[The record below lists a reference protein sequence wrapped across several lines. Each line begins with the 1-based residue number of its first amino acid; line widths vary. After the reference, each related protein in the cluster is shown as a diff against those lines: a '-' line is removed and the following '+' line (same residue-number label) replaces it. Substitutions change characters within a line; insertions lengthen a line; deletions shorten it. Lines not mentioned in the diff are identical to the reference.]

1 MSAVQHAIAENLT
14 EVGDLE
20 VSLIALA
27 RSITVSAIGSSDYT
41 ALIRLVSMESANL
54 PELRDHLWSA
64 PEPEEAV
71 AERFADFGRRGL
83 LEVPNP
89 RLAADHFVALTLSP
103 STHSLGRAITPNDAD
118 TDQMIIDGVRAFLR
132 AYRVRGGT
140 SDRKPA

>member
-14 EVGDLE
+14 DVGDLE

-71 AERFADFGRRGL
+71 A
-83 LEVPNP
+83 
-89 RLAADHFVALTLSP
+89 DHFVALTLSP